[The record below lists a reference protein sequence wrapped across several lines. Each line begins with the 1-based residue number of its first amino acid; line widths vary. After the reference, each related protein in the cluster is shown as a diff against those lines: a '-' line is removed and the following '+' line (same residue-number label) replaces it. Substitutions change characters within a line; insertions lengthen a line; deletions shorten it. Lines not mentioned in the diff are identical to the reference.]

1 MAKKDKGGNSFSRFM
16 RASAGE
22 QNKAFKRIIER
33 SIREQNKVIEAAAK
47 LSKKDK

>member
-1 MAKKDKGGNSFSRFM
+1 MVKKDKDKNSFSRFM

-22 QNKAFKRIIER
+22 QKKAFKRIIER

-47 LSKKDK
+47 LSEEGK